1 MLEQNGSMNMTGLT
15 QLRPRTSELEGLIT
29 QSSSS
34 PDLSDILEDFS
45 EHGHTGSS
53 WRLYL
58 QVSCL
63 TFRPSCSLCT

>member
-15 QLRPRTSELEGLIT
+15 QVRPRTSELEGLVS
-29 QSSSS
+29 QSNSS
-34 PDLSDILEDFS
+34 PDLSVIPDDFS
-45 EHGHTGSS
+45 EHGHTSSS

-63 TFRPSCSLCT
+63 T